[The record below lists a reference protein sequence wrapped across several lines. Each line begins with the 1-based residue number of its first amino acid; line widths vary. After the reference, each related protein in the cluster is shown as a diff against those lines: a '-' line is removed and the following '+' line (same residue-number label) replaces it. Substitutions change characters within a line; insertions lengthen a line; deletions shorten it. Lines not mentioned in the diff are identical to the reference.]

1 MKAKG
6 VVFTDYKGLTVQEL
20 GDFRKT
26 LRAAAIDYKVV
37 KTTLAKKASSGTSVN
52 VAKGELAGP
61 IGIAFT
67 YDDPILLAKKVLE
80 FANKNEKLKIKGG
93 VIEGGLCS
101 AEDVKSVAELPSREV
116 LLAMFIRA
124 MQSPLS
130 RLAGALNATLSRFI
144 CAVQALKIKRE
155 GVGEKYSNTNC

>member
-37 KTTLAKKASSGTSVN
+37 KNTLAKKASSGTSIDA
-52 VAKGELAGP
+52 AKGEFAGP
-61 IGIAFT
+61 IGIAFS

-80 FANKNEKLKIKGG
+80 FANKNEKLRIRGG

-101 AEDVKSVAELPSREV
+101 AEDVKSVAQLPPRGV
-116 LLAMFIRA
+116 LLSMFIGA

-130 RLAGALNATLSRFI
+130 RLAGALNATLSGFI
-144 CAVQALKIKRE
+144 CAMEALKNKKLKVE
-155 GVGEKYSNTNC
+155 S